1 MAAIAGQQL
10 ITLLGSDTRRGF
22 SASVRSAQLG
32 HALLEKPLIRTAFR
46 FQSEIEPVVRQQ
58 FKVLQEQRQAM
69 LNTAKEELRLNE
81 DGWAELQAIKSR
93 LADFNRYFDEVEVDT
108 AAAFQELHGMYVQL
122 YHDRL
127 TASKPPTQQ
136 VSEQPPTTHIQ
147 PGPRRLYC
155 RLMSSR
161 HMRRGTKRGGV
172 RRTAPEG
179 KTRASPCRSPT
190 QRGGE
195 WPSTADDG

>member
-10 ITLLGSDTRRGF
+10 ITLLGSDTRGGF
-22 SASVRSAQLG
+22 SASIRSAQLG

-93 LADFNRYFDEVEVDT
+93 LADFSRYFDEVEVDT

-122 YHDRL
+122 YHDRH
-127 TASKPPTQQ
+127 TANKPPTPQ

-147 PGPRRLYC
+147 PGPRRLVLPPDEQQA
-155 RLMSSR
+155 RAAG
-161 HMRRGTKRGGV
+161 HEEVRGEEDGAGGQD
-172 RRTAPEG
+172 TGLNFAMPE
-179 KTRASPCRSPT
+179 SDP
-190 QRGGE
+190 GGR
-195 WPSTADDG
+195 